1 MLAIVLIESDVT
13 EHGITKI
20 QSDVT
25 IIASAGRQNRDN
37 PDNRQTGLP
46 ARLAISAI
54 IVTGAC
60 GIARVSKNSDELSL
74 YDSMRTYGFASA
86 GRRPAVALPLSI

>member
-13 EHGITKI
+13 DHGITKI

-25 IIASAGRQNRDN
+25 ITAGAGRQNRDN

-46 ARLAISAI
+46 ASLAISAI

-74 YDSMRTYGFASA
+74 TTA
-86 GRRPAVALPLSI
+86 

>member
-25 IIASAGRQNRDN
+25 IIAGAGRQNRDN
-37 PDNRQTGLP
+37 PDNRQTGLR

-60 GIARVSKNSDELSL
+60 GIARVSKKH
-74 YDSMRTYGFASA
+74 
-86 GRRPAVALPLSI
+86 GRVVSIRQHEDVRIHFGT